1 MLPLVSIVGRPNVG
15 KSTLVNR
22 LISSREAIVQ
32 EEPGVT
38 RDRNYYETEWRG
50 RRFNLVDTGGLDPG
64 TRDALSAKM
73 GDQARYAIRESD
85 LVLLLVDAQ
94 DGFTPADEEVVEIL
108 RGMDKPIILVVNKVD
123 NTRRE
128 DALTADFH
136 RAGFPVTVPI
146 SALHGLGVGELLDE
160 MVEALPP
167 KDPEEDEEEEEGRP
181 LTIAIVGRP
190 NVGKSSLFN
199 KLIGQDRSLIYEK
212 PGTTRDSVDVCVE
225 MDGEPVV
232 FVDTAG
238 WRRRSR
244 IDNEVEY
251 FSIVRLWRTLDRAD
265 VALLVIDATEG
276 VTDQDQRIAARIR
289 DDGLASVVVLN
300 KWDIA
305 KRGRTG
311 ARAGGGRPGGPQL
324 RGLFLHPAHLRA
336 DRLGDEE
343 HHARGDAGLHQ
354 LAAAHPDLLPQ
365 PAEGGAHPAHPS
377 ALQAG
382 QAAADLLHHPG
393 PHRPARVR
401 LLRQRPRT
409 GRAPSSRGS
418 WSGASGRPS
427 TSPAPR
433 CGWCSRGRRSARP
446 ADRHSWGMTA

>member
-1 MLPLVSIVGRPNVG
+1 VLPLVSIVGRPNVG

-38 RDRNYYETEWRG
+38 RDRNYYVTEWRS

-73 GDQARYAIRESD
+73 GEQARYAIRESD

-94 DGFTPADEEVVEIL
+94 DGFTPADEEVIEIL

-123 NTRRE
+123 NSRRE

-136 RAGFPVTVPI
+136 RAGFPSTIPI

-167 KDPEEDEEEEEGRP
+167 KDPEEDLEEEEGRP

-212 PGTTRDSVDVCVE
+212 PGTTRDSVDVCVD

-265 VALLVIDATEG
+265 VALLVIDAAEG

-289 DDGLASVVVLN
+289 DDGLASVIVLN

-305 KRGRTG
+305 KQDERARELVEDAREDLNFVAYSPILRTC
-311 ARAGGGRPGGPQL
+311 
-324 RGLFLHPAHLRA
+324 
-336 DRLGDEE
+336 
-343 HHARGDAGLHQ
+343 
-354 LAAAHPDLLPQ
+354 
-365 PAEGGAHPAHPS
+365 
-377 ALQAG
+377 AL
-382 QAAADLLHHPG
+382 
-393 PHRPARVR
+393 
-401 LLRQRPRT
+401 T
-409 GRAPSSRGS
+409 G
-418 WSGASGRPS
+418 
-427 TSPAPR
+427 
-433 CGWCSRGRRSARP
+433 
-446 ADRHSWGMTA
+446 WGMKNIMPEVMKAYTNWQQRIQTSYLNQLKEELILNTPPPSKRGKQLQIYYITQARIAPPEFVFFVNDRELVRPEFNRFLERRIRETFDFTGTPVRVVLKGKKKRPK

>member
-94 DGFTPADEEVVEIL
+94 DGFTTADEEVVEIL

-136 RAGFPVTVPI
+136 RAGFPVTLPI

-167 KDPEEDEEEEEGRP
+167 KVPEEDEEEEEGRP

-225 MDGEPVV
+225 MDGQPVV

-305 KRGRTG
+305 KEDERARELVEDAREDLNFVGYSSILRTC
-311 ARAGGGRPGGPQL
+311 
-324 RGLFLHPAHLRA
+324 
-336 DRLGDEE
+336 
-343 HHARGDAGLHQ
+343 
-354 LAAAHPDLLPQ
+354 
-365 PAEGGAHPAHPS
+365 
-377 ALQAG
+377 AL
-382 QAAADLLHHPG
+382 
-393 PHRPARVR
+393 
-401 LLRQRPRT
+401 T
-409 GRAPSSRGS
+409 G
-418 WSGASGRPS
+418 
-427 TSPAPR
+427 
-433 CGWCSRGRRSARP
+433 
-446 ADRHSWGMTA
+446 WGMKNIMPEVMRAYTNWQQRIQTSYLNQLKEELILRTPPPSKRGKQLQIYYITQARMAPPEFIFFVNDRELVRPEFSRFLERRIRETFDFAGTPVRVVLKGKKKRPPR